1 MVLIAAHTADVLLVR
16 SGALLR
22 IRVTTL
28 AARAPLPGG
37 TTVGE
42 ITGVLDA
49 KTSITWNVVSASDI
63 AGPSPWWKL
72 FSS

>member
-1 MVLIAAHTADVLLVR
+1 V
-16 SGALLR
+16 
-22 IRVTTL
+22 
-28 AARAPLPGG
+28 ARAPLPGG

-49 KTSITWNVVSASDI
+49 KTSITWKVVSASDI